1 MIELTAVV
9 RDKLT
14 KIEQKKVIALVMM
27 EIHSVHRSNVQSE
40 YSYEYQGNGRLVVT
54 PLMDRCIMTMLKA
67 LYLCRGG
74 FNLFHLFTN
83 NFALF
88 NGNGLIYCFQ
98 LFTILLG
105 GNLLGLAGT
114 GKTETVKDM
123 CKNLAKYV
131 INCSDGLD
139 YKSVRR
145 MFSSLQSGGLVCFDD
160 FNAIVINRIE
170 INRIEIEVLSVVT
183 QQILT
188 TMAALRARKT
198 ENCNPSLGIFIA

>member
-1 MIELTAVV
+1 M
-9 RDKLT
+9 
-14 KIEQKKVIALVMM
+14 
-27 EIHSVHRSNVQSE
+27 
-40 YSYEYQGNGRLVVT
+40 
-54 PLMDRCIMTMLKA
+54 
-67 LYLCRGG
+67 
-74 FNLFHLFTN
+74 
-83 NFALF
+83 
-88 NGNGLIYCFQ
+88 
-98 LFTILLG
+98 
-105 GNLLGLAGT
+105 GLAGT

-139 YKSVRR
+139 YKSVGR
-145 MFSSLQSGGLVCFDD
+145 MFASLQFASLQSGGLVCFDD